1 MSIKSFLMKSALRA
15 KGVDKEQAEAIAAE
29 IEKNPEVMSALKSL
43 EDNKEVK
50 ELFEKMQKVRVLF
63 LIFCDLFFWLLQVK
77 LSNRLN
83 LFVLEMKFRKH
94 ELTAYFFHHLSNKR
108 RQFSII

>member
-1 MSIKSFLMKSALRA
+1 MKSALRA

-50 ELFEKMQKVRVLF
+50 ELFEKMQKEMDEYKKNGMADMYAMAMVSEKYKAD
-63 LIFCDLFFWLLQVK
+63 IVK
-77 LSNRLN
+77 HRDALMPLMQ
-83 LFVLEMKFRKH
+83 LMMKK
-94 ELTAYFFHHLSNKR
+94 
-108 RQFSII
+108 

>member
-50 ELFEKMQKVRVLF
+50 ELFEKMQKEMDEYKKNGMADMYAMAMVSEKYKAD
-63 LIFCDLFFWLLQVK
+63 IVK
-77 LSNRLN
+77 HRDALMPLMQ
-83 LFVLEMKFRKH
+83 LMMKK
-94 ELTAYFFHHLSNKR
+94 
-108 RQFSII
+108 